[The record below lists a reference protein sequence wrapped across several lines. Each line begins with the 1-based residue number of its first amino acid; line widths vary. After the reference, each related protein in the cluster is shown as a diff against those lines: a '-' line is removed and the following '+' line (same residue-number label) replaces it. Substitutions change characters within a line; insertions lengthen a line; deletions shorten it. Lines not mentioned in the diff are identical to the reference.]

1 MRLPTTVSRLRC
13 FDRGSQCFPK
23 LPHFLTSSPLFHS
36 ISSLFSCKLLRFS
49 RTFGPFAF
57 HNCFDPL
64 SWIFRLCLQF
74 FGSLHLFLLRT
85 IFNSFSIHLLFRGSF
100 MDLIYGSDFYLI
112 VDSLDL
118 LESFRFLRTFG
129 SFAFHKALILF
140 HGSLDFACNILDLCI
155 FLLRILQ
162 RIFNSFW
169 IHLLFRGSFR
179 FICLISV

>member
-1 MRLPTTVSRLRC
+1 
-13 FDRGSQCFPK
+13 
-23 LPHFLTSSPLFHS
+23 
-36 ISSLFSCKLLRFS
+36 
-49 RTFGPFAF
+49 
-57 HNCFDPL
+57 
-64 SWIFRLCLQF
+64 
-74 FGSLHLFLLRT
+74 
-85 IFNSFSIHLLFRGSF
+85 

-169 IHLLFRGSFR
+169 IHLLFRGSFMDLIYGSDFYLIVDSLDLFESVR
-179 FICLISV
+179 FCRSFNFWIFEFFHPLSFSNSLIFRITLPQYWQPLTKNVPP